1 VRRQPAR
8 HKPKQRPANRR
19 AFVICWTRD
28 ATAYE
33 NVGVPGS
40 LVEERTPVSILAAPA
55 ASAALAFIAGRLS
68 TRPRLRNLRT
78 EITGL
83 RDQIDTLDGLLR
95 TANYIAGHD
104 RLTGLP
110 IRSSAASVFLV
121 REMLGCPTV
130 VALIDLDRFKHTN
143 DTYGHHA
150 GDDLLRTIAER
161 LAHAAKVAGATA
173 ARLAGDEF
181 LLLLPAVPDDDH
193 AKPVAAILDQL
204 AEPATLSTD
213 DGEVTVHPQASA
225 GIAVYDGTIGTFNVM
240 LHQADIALYHAQHPR
255 RTHRTY
261 SPEMRMPRNAGR
273 HGPRRRDEHSTD
285 RDGQFGG
292 EVTA

>member
-1 VRRQPAR
+1 
-8 HKPKQRPANRR
+8 
-19 AFVICWTRD
+19 
-28 ATAYE
+28 
-33 NVGVPGS
+33 
-40 LVEERTPVSILAAPA
+40 VSILAAPA

-68 TRPRLRNLRT
+68 TRPRLRKLRT
-78 EITGL
+78 EITRL
-83 RDQIDTLDGLLR
+83 REQIDTLDGLLR
-95 TANYIAGHD
+95 MANYITGHD

-110 IRSSAASVFLV
+110 NRSSAASVFLV
-121 REMLGCPTV
+121 REILGCPTI

-143 DTYGHHA
+143 DTYGHHI

-161 LAHAAKVAGATA
+161 LAHAAKTAGATA

-181 LLLLPAVPDDDH
+181 LLLLPADTDTDDDH

-225 GIAVYDGTIGTFNVM
+225 GIAVYDGTFGTFDVL
-240 LHQADIALYHAQHPR
+240 LHHADIALYHAKQQR
-255 RTHRTY
+255 GTHRTY
-261 SPEMRMPRNAGR
+261 RPEMRMPRNAGR
-273 HGPRRRDEHSTD
+273 HGPRRRDEHTAGP
-285 RDGQFGG
+285 DGQRGG